1 LPGIIHKTPELTFR
15 GFIFI
20 DVKKGI
26 WL

>member
-20 DVKKGI
+20 DVKK
-26 WL
+26 